1 MKETKSNRLSA
12 TVLKAMSVF
21 GGVQVVGILCSIIRT
36 KLVAVWLGATGMG
49 IFALYNSTIDMISV
63 FTRLELRNS
72 AVRELASAGSRLGLI
87 CAVVRRWAW
96 TLGILGA
103 ILTIVLSP
111 WLSEWTFGDRN
122 HMLGY
127 IILSVAVMLY
137 SVTDGENAI
146 LQGTSML
153 KPLAKASMVGAVA
166 SIAVS
171 IPLFYYWRI
180 DGVVPAI
187 LSYFII
193 TTSVVYYYRRRPEK
207 PRVKVSAQDVLK
219 EGKGFVLLGVYMTLS
234 MFVGMFVSYA
244 FMAYLNRT
252 ADTSM
257 VGYYQAGFSLVNKY
271 VGLIFTAI
279 AMEYYPRLAQVIKSR
294 QRTSTFVSHEMM
306 LILWILIPIVAMFIA
321 SDDLLIKIFYTTEF
335 NVIIPFISVAII
347 GTMFRAVS
355 WCLSYVVIARGD
367 GKMFLVVETLSGII
381 GLTLNIIFFETF
393 GMLGLG
399 IAYILWYMLYALIV
413 YIVYRFNYGL
423 RLGQGITRL
432 MIYAVAMGIASVT
445 LSVYVGWWATA
456 IIAVVALYF
465 SARRLL
471 RRH

>member
-1 MKETKSNRLSA
+1 MKFAKQNGLSA

-49 IFALYNSTIDMISV
+49 IFALYSSTIDMISV

-87 CAVVRRWAW
+87 CVVVRRWSWA
-96 TLGILGA
+96 LGIFGA

-122 HMLGY
+122 HTLGY
-127 IILSVAVMLY
+127 IILSVAVMLF

-153 KPLAKASMVGAVA
+153 KPLAKASMVGAIV
-166 SIAVS
+166 SIIVS
-171 IPLFYYWRI
+171 IPLFYFWRI
-180 DGVVPAI
+180 DGIVPAI
-187 LSYFII
+187 LTYFII
-193 TTSVVYYYRRRPEK
+193 TTLAVFYYRRRPEK
-207 PRVKVSAQDVLK
+207 PRVKVSPHDVLK
-219 EGKGFVLLGVYMTLS
+219 EGKGFMLLGVYMAIS
-234 MFVGMFVSYA
+234 MFMGIVVSYL
-244 FMAYLNRT
+244 FMIYLNRS

-257 VGYYQAGFSLVNKY
+257 VGYYQAGYSLVNKY

-294 QRTSTFVSHEMM
+294 KRTSTFVSHEVM
-306 LILWILIPIVAMFIA
+306 LSVWIIIPIIALFIA
-321 SDDLLIKIFYTTEF
+321 ADDLIVNIFYSEEF
-335 NVIIPFISVAII
+335 SVIIPFISCAVI
-347 GTMFRAVS
+347 GTIFRAVS
-355 WCLSYVVIARGD
+355 FCIAYVILARGD
-367 GKMFLVVETLSGII
+367 GKVFLITETTSAVI
-381 GLTLNIIFFETF
+381 GLTLNIVFFETF

-399 IAYILWYMLYALIV
+399 VSYIIWYILYALIL

-423 RLGQGITRL
+423 KLGRGITRL
-432 MIYAVAMGIASVT
+432 IIYAVAMGIASVA
-445 LSVYVGWWATA
+445 LSVCVGWWSTA
-456 IIAVVALYF
+456 ILGIVALYF

-471 RRH
+471 RRR

>member
-1 MKETKSNRLSA
+1 MTETKSNRLSA

-36 KLVAVWLGATGMG
+36 KLVAVWLGAAGMG
-49 IFALYNSTIDMISV
+49 VFALYNSTIEMISV
-63 FTRLELRNS
+63 FTRFELRNS
-72 AVRELASAGSRLGLI
+72 AVRELASAGSQLGLI

-96 TLGILGA
+96 ALGILGA

-111 WLSEWTFGDRN
+111 WLSEWTFGDSE
-122 HMLGY
+122 HTLGY

-153 KPLAKASMVGAVA
+153 KPLARASVVGAVA
-166 SIAVS
+166 TIAVS
-171 IPLFYYWRI
+171 IPMFYFWRV
-180 DGVVPAI
+180 DGIVPAI

-193 TTSVVYYYRRRPEK
+193 TTSVVYYYRRPEK
-207 PRVKVSAQDVLK
+207 PRVKVSPQDVLK
-219 EGKGFVLLGVYMTLS
+219 EGKGFMLLGVYMAIS
-234 MFVGMFVSYA
+234 MFMGIVVSYL
-244 FMAYLNRT
+244 FMIYLNRS

-257 VGYYQAGFSLVNKY
+257 VGYYQAGYSLVNKY

-294 QRTSTFVSHEMM
+294 KRTSTFVSHEVM
-306 LILWILIPIVAMFIA
+306 LSVWIIIPVIALFIA
-321 SDDLLIKIFYTTEF
+321 TDDLIVNVFYSEEF
-335 NVIIPFISVAII
+335 SVIIPFISCAVI
-347 GTMFRAVS
+347 GTIFRAVS
-355 WCLSYVVIARGD
+355 FCIAYVILARGD
-367 GKMFLVVETLSGII
+367 GKVYLITETTSAVI
-381 GLTLNIIFFETF
+381 GLTLNIVFFEAF

-399 IAYILWYMLYALIV
+399 ISYILWYMLYALIV

-432 MIYAVAMGIASVT
+432 IIYAVVMGIASVT

-456 IIAVVALYF
+456 IVAAVALYF

-471 RRH
+471 RRR

>member
-1 MKETKSNRLSA
+1 MEFAKQNRLSA

-49 IFALYNSTIDMISV
+49 IFALYSSTIDMISV

-87 CAVVRRWAW
+87 CVVVRRWSWA
-96 TLGILGA
+96 LGIFGA

-122 HMLGY
+122 HTLGY
-127 IILSVAVMLY
+127 IILSVAVMLF

-153 KPLAKASMVGAVA
+153 KPLAKASMVGAIV
-166 SIAVS
+166 SIIVS
-171 IPLFYYWRI
+171 IPLFYFWRI
-180 DGVVPAI
+180 DGIVPAI
-187 LSYFII
+187 LTYFII
-193 TTSVVYYYRRRPEK
+193 TTLVVFYYRRRPEK
-207 PRVKVSAQDVLK
+207 PRVKVSPHDVLK
-219 EGKGFVLLGVYMTLS
+219 EGKGFMLLGVYMTLS

-257 VGYYQAGFSLVNKY
+257 VGYYQAGYSLVNKY
-271 VGLIFTAI
+271 VGLIFAAI

-294 QRTSTFVSHEMM
+294 QRTSIFVSHEIM
-306 LILWILIPIVAMFIA
+306 LIVWILVPVVALFIA
-321 SDDLLIKIFYTTEF
+321 SDDLLIKIFYTSEF
-335 NVIIPFISVAII
+335 DAIIPFISVAIV
-347 GTMFRAVS
+347 GTMFRAIS
-355 WCLSYVVIARGD
+355 WCMSYVVLARGD
-367 GKMFLVVETLSGII
+367 GKTFLIVEAMSGLI
-381 GLTLNIIFFETF
+381 GLTLNIVFFETF

-399 IAYILWYMLYALIV
+399 VSYIIWYMLYALIL

-423 RLGQGITRL
+423 KLGRGITRL
-432 MIYAVAMGIASVT
+432 IIYAVAMGIASVA
-445 LSVYVGWWATA
+445 LSVCVGWWSTA
-456 IIAVVALYF
+456 ILGTVALYF

-471 RRH
+471 RRR